1 MNDELCKLLEYI
13 IDKSRKMGLESLY
26 YEPMFI
32 GNLYINSSTALQML
46 NEFIY
51 KNEYLKKNFDKY
63 YKLIAFNKNG
73 VYKIIINSLTR
84 ESSGEFHK
92 FLDNLENYILRD
104 KNDEYFSN

>member
-13 IDKSRKMGLESLY
+13 IDKSRKMDFELLY
-26 YEPMFI
+26 YGPKFI
-32 GNLYINSSTALQML
+32 GNLYINSSTALQTL
-46 NEFIY
+46 IEFIY
-51 KNEYLKKNFDKY
+51 KSEYLKNNFDKY

-73 VYKIIINSLTR
+73 VYKIMINSLTR
-84 ESSGEFHK
+84 ESFEEFHK